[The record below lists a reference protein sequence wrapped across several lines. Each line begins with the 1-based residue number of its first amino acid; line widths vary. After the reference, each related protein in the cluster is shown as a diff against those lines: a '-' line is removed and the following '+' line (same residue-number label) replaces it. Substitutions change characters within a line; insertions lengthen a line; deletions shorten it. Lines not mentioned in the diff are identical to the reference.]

1 MRERNI
7 DKVRRMERE
16 LSECRSKS
24 DAQIREI
31 VRLHK
36 RLGEAG
42 PELSR
47 LAEALYIGV
56 ALKFGTEVS
65 PGVWEIVLPRQGDV
79 LERYRLYI
87 EPCRD
92 GQYRYRVT
100 ERDGR

>member
-7 DKVRRMERE
+7 DKIRRMERE
-16 LSECRSKS
+16 LSGFRAKS
-24 DAQIREI
+24 DAQVREI

-36 RLGEAG
+36 RLEEAG
-42 PELSR
+42 PELR
-47 LAEALYIGV
+47 KLAEALYIGV

-65 PGVWEIVLPRQGDV
+65 PGVLEIVLPGQGDV
-79 LERYRLYI
+79 LERYRLDI
-87 EPCRD
+87 ERCRD